1 MNTPATKIQLR
12 ISALLRLHKSY
23 RGVEAVTGVNYTQ
36 LQKLHAGKLSSASD
50 ETLAKLGLVKRV
62 TYHDA

>member
-1 MNTPATKIQLR
+1 MSKIQLR
-12 ISALLRLHKSY
+12 IGALLREHKSY
-23 RGVEAVTGVNYTQ
+23 RGVQSATGVNYTQ
-36 LQKLHAGKLSSASD
+36 LQKLHSGKLESASD